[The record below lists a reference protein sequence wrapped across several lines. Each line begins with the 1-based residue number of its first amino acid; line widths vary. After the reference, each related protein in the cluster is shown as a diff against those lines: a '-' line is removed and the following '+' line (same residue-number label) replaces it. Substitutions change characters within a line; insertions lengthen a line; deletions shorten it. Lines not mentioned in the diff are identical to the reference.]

1 VEPGRMSLPVWTAL
15 TAVLAGKLVSKVTP
29 DGTAWVATAT
39 GTTGAVEP
47 AWPTTDP
54 WTVADG
60 SIGWAITTA
69 FRTLSTA
76 GVLATLTNFRN
87 ANPNL
92 LKGLAPERP
101 KSLTNLDLP
110 GAYITGADET
120 VTYGQQLETRTL
132 NGLSVMLVDVVP
144 DNIEAGARMDV
155 LVDGIVGAFAA
166 AFHAIDGKSILQLTS
181 VTDVPLDEGGIPY
194 YGVLVSLGGAFQT
207 RGVQSS

>member
-1 VEPGRMSLPVWTAL
+1 MSLPVWPAL
-15 TAVLAGKLVSKVTP
+15 TAVLAGKLVSKVIT
-29 DGTAWVATAT
+29 DGTAWVATSA

-47 AWPTTDP
+47 VWPTNEP

-60 SIGWAITTA
+60 STGWAITTS

-76 GVLATLTNFRN
+76 GVLATLTTFRD

-92 LKGLAPERP
+92 LKGLSPERP

-110 GAYITGADET
+110 GAYITGADESL
-120 VTYGQQLETRTL
+120 TYGNQLETRTMQ
-132 NGLSVMLVDVVP
+132 GLSVMLVDIVP
-144 DNIEAGARMDV
+144 DNIQAGARMDV

-166 AFHAIDGKSILQLTS
+166 AFHAVDGRSILQMTS

-194 YGVLVSLGGAFQT
+194 YGVLVGLGGTFQT
-207 RGVQSS
+207 RGVNSS